1 MSEERINKF
10 SNDLDKLLS
19 DINKCCAKIAE
30 RDGFELPKVGGY
42 VKVSDNGCGGSWDF
56 IEGQGSYKKIDEEWQ
71 WVLKKANPQ

>member
-1 MSEERINKF
+1 
-10 SNDLDKLLS
+10 
-19 DINKCCAKIAE
+19 
-30 RDGFELPKVGGY
+30 LPKVGGY